1 LLSYHYMKPKITVVG
16 AGNVGAQ
23 CAYRLAQREIGD
35 VVLFDIVEG
44 LPQGKAL
51 DMSQAGSIDRFSAT
65 VTGTNDYKDT
75 QGSEV
80 VVVTAGLARKPG
92 MSRDD
97 LIIKNAAIVRGVVE
111 NIVKYSPNCILL
123 MVTNPLDVMTYYA
136 LKVSGFPK
144 KRVLGMAPL
153 LDSARMCY
161 FISKATKV
169 PITDVY
175 AEVMGSHGDLMVP
188 VPRLS
193 TAGGQPITELLSKE
207 QIEHIVQKTK
217 DGGAEIVALLKTGS
231 AYYAPGSAAARMVEV
246 IVKDEKTVIGTCC
259 YLEGEYGLS
268 NVCIGVPAQLGN
280 NGIEKVI
287 EIDLLAEEKAALN
300 KAALAIK
307 SLYSVLSL

>member
-1 LLSYHYMKPKITVVG
+1 MKPKITVIG

-23 CAYRLAQREIGD
+23 CAYRLAQRAVGD

-51 DMSQAGSIDRFSAT
+51 DMSQAGAVDEYSVSL
-65 VTGTNDYKDT
+65 TGTNDYKDT
-75 QGSEV
+75 QGSAL

-97 LIIKNAAIVRGVVE
+97 LIIKNAGIVRSVVE

-123 MVTNPLDVMTYYA
+123 MVTNPLDVMTYHA

-144 KRVLGMAPL
+144 NRVMGMAPL
-153 LDSARMCY
+153 LDAARMCY
-161 FISKATKV
+161 FISKATNV
-169 PITDVY
+169 PITKVY

-193 TAGGQPITELLSKE
+193 TANGKPITELLSEE
-207 QIEHIVQKTK
+207 QIAHIIQKTK

-231 AYYAPGSAAARMVEV
+231 AYYAPGSAAARMAEAIIKDKKEV
-246 IVKDEKTVIGTCC
+246 IVTCC
-259 YLEGEYGLS
+259 YLEGEYGI
-268 NVCIGVPAQLGN
+268 NDMCMGVPAKLGK
-280 NGIEKVI
+280 NGIEEIIKI
-287 EIDLLAEEKAALN
+287 ELNKEEKEQLQHAAGAVKKLFP
-300 KAALAIK
+300 L
-307 SLYSVLSL
+307 LSK